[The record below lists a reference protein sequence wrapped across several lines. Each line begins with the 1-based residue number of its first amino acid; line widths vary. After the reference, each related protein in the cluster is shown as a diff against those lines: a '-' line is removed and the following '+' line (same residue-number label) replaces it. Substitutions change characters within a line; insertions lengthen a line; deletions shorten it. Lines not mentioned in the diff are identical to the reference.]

1 MKKTYSAPTA
11 QALQLHL
18 ESAMLTG
25 SDTKN
30 VEKTSTEVVGADAS
44 LSNDR
49 TWNTSIWTGS
59 DED

>member
-30 VEKTSTEVVGADAS
+30 VEKTDSEVGADAS

-49 TWNTSIWTGS
+49 AWNTSIWTRS

>member
-30 VEKTSTEVVGADAS
+30 VEKTSTEVGADAS

-49 TWNTSIWTGS
+49 AWNTSSWAGS